1 LKYLLGGLDLW
12 KLLVLEVAFT
22 QAVVS
27 LRFACW
33 ILSFVVV
40 FVWFFLLLLFCSPQS
55 CSALIPTALLVWL
68 QNARIGVAVLG
79 RIDCSLSCSSVSKF
93 EGFYNS
99 CKMVLLEVRD
109 IRRINYLPENQKI
122 IALIA
127 MLVCLSMLYGR
138 CGRLKWR
145 YAWKGFNC
153 AKNFL
158 MQRMCTNFEFSFH
171 LQRFYLM

>member
-1 LKYLLGGLDLW
+1 M
-12 KLLVLEVAFT
+12 EVACFRSGIYPGCCKPKVCLLNS
-22 QAVVS
+22 Q
-27 LRFACW
+27 FCCC
-33 ILSFVVV
+33 FCVV
-40 FVWFFLLLLFCSPQS
+40 FFCLFCSPQS